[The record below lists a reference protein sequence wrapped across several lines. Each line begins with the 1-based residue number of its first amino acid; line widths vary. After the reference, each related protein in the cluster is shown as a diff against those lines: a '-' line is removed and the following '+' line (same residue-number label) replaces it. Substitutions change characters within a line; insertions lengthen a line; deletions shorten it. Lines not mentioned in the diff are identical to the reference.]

1 MKWRKIN
8 RILHRDFGFFFFGMT
23 IIYAISGIALN
34 HLHHWNPNYVI
45 DNRTENIKLH
55 IDKANFSQN
64 QALKILEEAN
74 VNSTYK
80 QHYFPAEDELKIFVT
95 GGSVAV
101 DLNTGEAYVE
111 TISRRPFFRELN
123 FLHYNNPRKLYTW
136 FSDIFAASLILIAI
150 TGLFIIKGKKG
161 ITGRG
166 AWLTIAGILVPVLFL
181 IGYL

>member
-8 RILHRDFGFFFFGMT
+8 RVLHRDFGFFFFGMT

-45 DNRTENIKLH
+45 DSRTENIKIH
-55 IDKANFSQN
+55 IDRTDFSN
-64 QALKILEEAN
+64 DRALKILEQVN
-74 VNSTYK
+74 VKSTYK
-80 QHYFPAEDELKIFVT
+80 QYYFPSQDELKIFVN
-95 GGSVAV
+95 GGSVAI

-111 TISRRPFFRELN
+111 TIRRRPFFRELN

-136 FSDIFAASLILIAI
+136 FSDIFAASLMLIAI

-166 AWLTIAGILVPVLFL
+166 AWLTIVGILLPIVFL

>member
-8 RILHRDFGFFFFGMT
+8 RIIHRDFGFFFFGMT

-45 DNRTENIKLH
+45 DNRTENINIL
-55 IDKANFSQN
+55 IDRDDFSKDR
-64 QALKILEEAN
+64 ALKILEQVN

-80 QHYFPAEDELKIFVT
+80 QYYFPSQDELKIFVN
-95 GGSVAV
+95 GGSVLI

-111 TISRRPFFRELN
+111 TIRRRPFFRELN

-136 FSDIFAASLILIAI
+136 FSDIFASSLMLIAI

-166 AWLTIAGILVPVLFL
+166 AWLTIAGILLPVLFL